1 MNIKKENKFQN
12 VLFSIKNKFDKI
24 IESYE
29 TIFSILKSNLNK
41 NQKDFLNNIINIIIE
56 QIKIFYK
63 IICEK
68 NNNKISE
75 ISQSNLSKLSEQIF
89 ISSIFLSKILIILS
103 VLNLIFSICKL
114 AFSIFF

>member
-29 TIFSILKSNLNK
+29 TIYSILKSNLNK

-56 QIKIFYK
+56 KIKIFYK
-63 IICEK
+63 IIC
-68 NNNKISE
+68 
-75 ISQSNLSKLSEQIF
+75 
-89 ISSIFLSKILIILS
+89 
-103 VLNLIFSICKL
+103 
-114 AFSIFF
+114 